1 LAVALL
7 RLLSCDLPDSRP
19 LRPPVRAIGG
29 SIAVMVRHNAVL
41 SASVSEAVILVVREA
56 VIQPRQSGI
65 SQSSVISTRRPLLTY
80 IEKIERAVIYV
91 LLILMAAV
99 VMFSTIDL
107 AWSIIEDVLSP
118 PIFLLEVRELMDL
131 FALFLLVLI
140 GIELLHSVKAYM
152 NHHAF
157 QLETVL
163 NVAIIAVARKIVV
176 LEAHDLPGVSILGIA
191 ALLLA
196 LVCGYYLIRRGHHNR
211 SDS

>member
-1 LAVALL
+1 M
-7 RLLSCDLPDSRP
+7 
-19 LRPPVRAIGG
+19 I
-29 SIAVMVRHNAVL
+29 
-41 SASVSEAVILVVREA
+41 
-56 VIQPRQSGI
+56 
-65 SQSSVISTRRPLLTY
+65 Y

-118 PIFLLEVRELMDL
+118 PLFLLEVRELMDL

-196 LVCGYYLIRRGHHNR
+196 LVFGYYLIRRGHHDR